1 MAVRKLNPVTP
12 GQRHKV
18 AITFDQLTT
27 DRPEKSLLGPKSK
40 TGGRNNT
47 GKMTMR
53 YIGGGHKQRYRI
65 IDFVL
70 SCMANSGITNIGVAT
85 EANYSSLMDHIKSGK
100 PWDLDRKNWG
110 LNILPPNLEKVSY
123 GSIKGNI
130 DILAGISDFIHRS
143 QQTYVILS
151 LGNSIYNID
160 FEEVVKN
167 HIESQADVTILYKD
181 MKGMPEREIS
191 RFTTLELDKENRI
204 TDIEVQPYYPKSSMA
219 SMDVYVMEKALLES
233 IVDECSARGDRD
245 FVKDALVKKMT
256 GLRIYGYEYT
266 GYTDKID
273 SLKAYYRNNMNF
285 LNSDIRRELFNPKN
299 PIYTKTKDQSPTKY
313 GSDASVQNSFIS
325 DGCVIEGTV
334 INSVLSRGV
343 KVAKGA
349 VIKNSIIMQDSVIE
363 EDVEL
368 SHVVFDKEVDITKGR
383 KLIGQESYPLAISKG
398 TKI

>member
-1 MAVRKLNPVTP
+1 MRRDTMGIILTSNDRIPP
-12 GQRHKV
+12 
-18 AITFDQLTT
+18 ITDIRANSAL
-27 DRPEKSLLGPKSK
+27 PIAG
-40 TGGRNNT
+40 
-47 GKMTMR
+47 
-53 YIGGGHKQRYRI
+53 RYRI

-151 LGNSIYNID
+151 LGNSIYN
-160 FEEVVKN
+160 
-167 HIESQADVTILYKD
+167 
-181 MKGMPEREIS
+181 
-191 RFTTLELDKENRI
+191 
-204 TDIEVQPYYPKSSMA
+204 IEVQPYYPKSSMA

>member
-1 MAVRKLNPVTP
+1 MRRDTMGIILTSNDRIPP
-12 GQRHKV
+12 
-18 AITFDQLTT
+18 ITDIRANSAL
-27 DRPEKSLLGPKSK
+27 PIAG
-40 TGGRNNT
+40 
-47 GKMTMR
+47 
-53 YIGGGHKQRYRI
+53 RYRI

-204 TDIEVQPYYPKSSMA
+204 TDIEVQPYYPKLSLA

-285 LNSDIRRELFNPKN
+285 LNSDIRRELFNSKN

>member
-1 MAVRKLNPVTP
+1 MRRDTMGIILTSNDRIPP
-12 GQRHKV
+12 
-18 AITFDQLTT
+18 ITDIRANSAL
-27 DRPEKSLLGPKSK
+27 PIAG
-40 TGGRNNT
+40 
-47 GKMTMR
+47 
-53 YIGGGHKQRYRI
+53 RYRI

-100 PWDLDRKNWG
+100 PWD
-110 LNILPPNLEKVSY
+110 
-123 GSIKGNI
+123 
-130 DILAGISDFIHRS
+130 LAGISDFIHRS

-191 RFTTLELDKENRI
+191 RFTTLELDEENRI